1 MRKVILIV
9 LVVLVAQSCSQKQ
22 QTQNDQEITGQEITP
37 QDQRMEWW
45 REARFGLFIHWGL
58 YAQPAGEW
66 KGEQIPGISEW
77 IMARAKIPVKEYEA
91 LAGTFNPVKYDADQW
106 VRLAKQ
112 AGMKY
117 IVITSKHHDGFA
129 MFHSKASAYNIV
141 DATPFDRDPLK
152 ELAEACERHGI
163 RLGFYYSQAQDWHEP
178 GGTYWNIEEGEPH
191 WDPDLVRDSLM
202 NYIEGK
208 AVPQVKEIL
217 ENYGGLDI
225 LWWDTPRGMTE
236 EAAQV
241 LQDVAAQYPDML
253 TNNRLYRPWPGDFS
267 TPEQHVPP
275 TGLDYDWEVC
285 MTMNTSWG
293 YKHYDHNWK
302 STETLVRMLVDIAS
316 KGGNLLLNVG
326 PTEEGLIPGP
336 SVERLE
342 AIGKWME
349 LNGESIYGSDASPF
363 FKLPWG
369 RCTQRM
375 TDQGTTLYLHVFKWP
390 EDNLLRVPGIQTKV
404 KDAFLLTDREH
415 KLSTRMEG
423 NDLFIELPDV
433 MADPINTVVVLDTR
447 GKLEVVSNMPS
458 LVEGHIKLPAGF
470 ADIHN
475 PGYGTH
481 AILEGTGEEA
491 VITSWT
497 DPRTRLEWMFHTDE
511 PGQYGVKALLKAD
524 QPGALAIEIG
534 ENMVHSDFGATGDG
548 FSEIELGQIDISETG
563 DLLLEVQP
571 DRENW
576 TSLELAHVLL
586 VKQ

>member
-1 MRKVILIV
+1 
-9 LVVLVAQSCSQKQ
+9 
-22 QTQNDQEITGQEITP
+22 
-37 QDQRMEWW
+37 
-45 REARFGLFIHWGL
+45 
-58 YAQPAGEW
+58 
-66 KGEQIPGISEW
+66 
-77 IMARAKIPVKEYEA
+77 
-91 LAGTFNPVKYDADQW
+91 
-106 VRLAKQ
+106 
-112 AGMKY
+112 
-117 IVITSKHHDGFA
+117 
-129 MFHSKASAYNIV
+129 
-141 DATPFDRDPLK
+141 
-152 ELAEACERHGI
+152 
-163 RLGFYYSQAQDWHEP
+163 
-178 GGTYWNIEEGEPH
+178 
-191 WDPDLVRDSLM
+191 
-202 NYIEGK
+202 
-208 AVPQVKEIL
+208 
-217 ENYGGLDI
+217 
-225 LWWDTPRGMTE
+225 
-236 EAAQV
+236 
-241 LQDVAAQYPDML
+241 
-253 TNNRLYRPWPGDFS
+253 
-267 TPEQHVPP
+267 
-275 TGLDYDWEVC
+275 
-285 MTMNTSWG
+285 
-293 YKHYDHNWK
+293 
-302 STETLVRMLVDIAS
+302 MLVDIAS